1 MPCGGGAVDC
11 HIEIFP
17 ADGTLGAVWGTD
29 VYTDDSSVCTAAVHL
44 GLINELDGGLV
55 VIQISGGLEAYEGTT
70 ANGVTSGS
78 YAAWSGSFTFVS

>member
-1 MPCGGGAVDC
+1 MC
-11 HIEIFP
+11 P
-17 ADGTLGAVWGTD
+17 ADGTLGSVWGTD

-55 VIQISGGLEAYEGTT
+55 VIQISDGLEAYEGTS

-78 YAAWSGSFTFVS
+78 YAAWSGSFTFVG